1 MSKRMLMRLKKH
13 QSYEKIFNI
22 IDNCIKSGYN

>member
-13 QSYEKIFNI
+13 KSHEKIFNI
-22 IDNCIKSGYN
+22 IDNRIKFGFY